1 MTSSGMTSDM
11 TSLLTQTMTMTTAS
25 PDVDVEVQMMTEV
38 APSYDYETATFEI
51 ILPAIF
57 GIFIS
62 LTLG

>member
-1 MTSSGMTSDM
+1 MGMTMGMADQDVGTTMMASTAAM
-11 TSLLTQTMTMTTAS
+11 VAVETAVPTS
-25 PDVDVEVQMMTEV
+25 P
-38 APSYDYETATFEI
+38 YDYNTATFEI